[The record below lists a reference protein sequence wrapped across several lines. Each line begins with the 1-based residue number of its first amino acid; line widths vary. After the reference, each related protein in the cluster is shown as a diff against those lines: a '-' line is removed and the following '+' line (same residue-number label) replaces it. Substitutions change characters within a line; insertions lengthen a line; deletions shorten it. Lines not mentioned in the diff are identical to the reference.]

1 MPVPTPSQATPAP
14 SKTMHG
20 ARAQLY
26 IDGNLS
32 GVFNQA
38 SWGVA
43 YDASPVYIL
52 GRYSPAEIALTSQ
65 EPVSLTLS
73 GWKIVSAN
81 SNDYSGPYSEIG
93 GKMSNL
99 QDLLNAGDIT
109 VQIVDRLTNQIILN
123 VINVRTTGYSTSV
136 SARGL
141 EEITVSMVGLIAS
154 DESGTQAESAGASDL
169 PPV

>member
-1 MPVPTPSQATPAP
+1 MAIPTPSQAVPSP
-14 SKTMHG
+14 SKVMHG
-20 ARAQLY
+20 ARAMLY
-26 IDGNLS
+26 IDGNPA

-73 GWKIVSAN
+73 GWRVVSSHA
-81 SNDYSGPYSEIG
+81 NDYAGPYAETG

-99 QDLLNAGDIT
+99 QDLLSAGDIT
-109 VQIVDRLTNQIILN
+109 VQILDRQTQQVILT
-123 VINVRTTGYSTSV
+123 VVNVRTTGYSTSV
-136 SARGL
+136 NSRGL
-141 EEITVSMVGLIAS
+141 QEMSVSMVGLTAS
-154 DESGTQAESAGASDL
+154 DEFITQSEAAGAQDL